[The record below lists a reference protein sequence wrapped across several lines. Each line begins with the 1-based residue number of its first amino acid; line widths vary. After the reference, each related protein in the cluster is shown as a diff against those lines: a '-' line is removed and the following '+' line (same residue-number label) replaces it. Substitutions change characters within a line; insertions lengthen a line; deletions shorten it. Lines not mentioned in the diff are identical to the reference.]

1 MKFCLTTLLCAIA
14 LTSIAQLQPV
24 TSAVFHWSE
33 LPVKKDAQREG
44 RKLTEG
50 TTLDMDYFE
59 VHATTQEKGA
69 TPRPPHALND
79 REELIIVKEGT
90 MKCTIGNQVKV
101 VSAGSV
107 ILIPPNEMQSWQ
119 NVGNGPL
126 TYYVFAFKSK
136 KPMDM
141 ERSAKAGGLMI
152 LNIDSLPFT
161 KTERGGTR
169 KYFDRPTAM
178 TERFEMH
185 VTMLSQKGP
194 SHTPHQHPETELI
207 LIIDGQTSMV
217 IDGKNYTGGPGDL
230 YIMESGKMH
239 GISNASDKPC
249 SYFAF
254 KWR

>member
-1 MKFCLTTLLCAIA
+1 
-14 LTSIAQLQPV
+14 
-24 TSAVFHWSE
+24 
-33 LPVKKDAQREG
+33 
-44 RKLTEG
+44 
-50 TTLDMDYFE
+50 
-59 VHATTQEKGA
+59 
-69 TPRPPHALND
+69 
-79 REELIIVKEGT
+79 VKEGT
-90 MKCTIGNQVKV
+90 IKCTIGNQVKV

-107 ILIPPNEMQSWQ
+107 ILIPPGEMQAWE

-126 TYYVFAFKSK
+126 TYYVFAFKAK

-141 ERSAKAGGLMI
+141 ERSAKAGGSMI

-161 KTERGGTR
+161 KTEKGGMR

-178 TERFEMH
+178 TDRFEMH
-185 VTMLSQKGP
+185 VTALSQKGP
-194 SHTPHQHPETELI
+194 SHAPHQHPETEII
-207 LIIDGQTSMV
+207 LIIDGQTSMT
-217 IDGKNYTGGPGDL
+217 IDGVNYTGGPGDL